1 MEKLIKKILFAF
13 SFILLYLIVK
23 EFLQLYTYLSNI
35 SEWLAAI
42 VIVLIFVFLF
52 YYGIIPILQIIFLPQ
67 SLGPT
72 KNLTEVPQLRE
83 KRIMKLRGNNYL
95 RYINFDFT
103 DIQNDQVSY
112 DKMIN
117 AISPECQRIR
127 KEYVNRVFYGT
138 AISQNG
144 FIDAVI
150 ILSAS
155 VNTVKDIFVL
165 YNGRVTYKDLI
176 AIAKK
181 VYYSI
186 AIGGSEGVNYASE
199 EVFSK
204 FSTESIQSIP
214 LISKVL
220 SSLTSGY
227 VNALLLTRISLI
239 TENYCT
245 KLYIKNEKELSPSP
259 AFIVT
264 TAKNLTKDLMELVIN
279 HLKKITKEKSESI
292 YSKTINSL
300 KSIFDNS
307 IDSADENNLDDSIK
321 NIKKGWLT
329 KIKLPS
335 WKKQPDV

>member
-1 MEKLIKKILFAF
+1 MKKLIKKIFLAF

-35 SEWLAAI
+35 NEWLAVI
-42 VIVLIFVFLF
+42 VIVLIGFFLF
-52 YYGIIPILQIIFLPQ
+52 YYGIIPIMQIIFLPP

-72 KNLTEVPQLRE
+72 KHLTEVPKVLE
-83 KRIMKLRGNNYL
+83 KRIKKLKGNYYL
-95 RYINFDFT
+95 RQINFDFS

-127 KEYVNRVFYGT
+127 KEYVNKIFYGT

-144 FIDAVI
+144 FLDAVI

-155 VNTVKDIFVL
+155 VNTVRDIFLL

-176 AIAKK
+176 SIAKK
-181 VYYSI
+181 VYYSV

-204 FSTESIQSIP
+204 FSTESMQSIP

-220 SSLTSGY
+220 SSLADGY

-245 KLYIKNEKELSPSP
+245 KLYIANEKELSPS
-259 AFIVT
+259 AVFIVS
-264 TAKNLTKDLMELVIN
+264 TAKDLTKDIIELVIN
-279 HLKKITKEKSESI
+279 HLKKITKDKSESI
-292 YSKTINSL
+292 YNKTVNSV
-300 KSIFDNS
+300 KSIFDRS
-307 IDSADENNLDDSIK
+307 IESAEANNLDDSIK
-321 NIKKGWLT
+321 NIKNGRIT

-335 WKKQPDV
+335 WLKKPDV